1 MRFMAVAVLIATVG
15 CQKSAPVQP
24 KAQVAQEPVPSFGA
38 TELAKPVANPS
49 GRWHVQKLKTKAEV
63 TEDQKLPALD
73 EAALSARLT
82 ETVAKMPQ
90 VLGLGE
96 PPETVPVEQRVGVQ
110 LTMAWQVMDL
120 EGKAQPA
127 QHPPVDG
134 NLVLTVTAH
143 AEQASLKG
151 DREVAERTIDA
162 TVPLP
167 AERELGLAPFVV
179 TRLQQASEQA
189 VSDVLG
195 ELWARGLE
203 DPAIL
208 TLLDDDA
215 PWRKMAGAREV
226 GERGL
231 KAGRD
236 RLEKAARDSRKD
248 IAAVAAAA
256 LGRLADPH
264 SVPVLTRLLA
274 AIHPEVLDAAMVSLV
289 DIGTPEALA
298 AVQKL
303 SEEHENPDI
312 RQRATGLL
320 QERAARRPGK

>member
-1 MRFMAVAVLIATVG
+1 MKHGAVALLILCLG
-15 CQKSAPVQP
+15 CQKSAPTQG
-24 KAQVAQEPVPSFGA
+24 KAKAQEPVPSFGPS
-38 TELAKPVANPS
+38 ELPKPVANPS
-49 GRWHVQKLKTKAEV
+49 GRWHVQKLKAKAEL

-73 EAALSARLT
+73 EAALTARLT
-82 ETVAKMPQ
+82 EVVGKMPQ
-90 VLGLGE
+90 VIGMGE
-96 PPETVPVEQRVGVQ
+96 PPETVPVAQRLGLQ
-110 LTMAWQVMDL
+110 LTVAWQVMDL

-127 QHPPVDG
+127 QHPPTDG

-143 AEQASLKG
+143 AEQAAVKG
-151 DREVAERTIDA
+151 EREMAERTIDA

-167 AERELGLAPFVV
+167 AEREQGLAPFVT
-179 TRLQQASEQA
+179 TRLQQATEQA

-195 ELWARGLE
+195 ELWARGLQDSE
-203 DPAIL
+203 IL
-208 TLLDDDA
+208 ALLDENT

-236 RLEKAARDSRKD
+236 KLEKAAKDSRKD

-264 SVPVLTRLLA
+264 SVPVLVRLLGQ
-274 AIHPEVLDAAMVSLV
+274 IHPEVLDAALVSLV

-312 RQRATGLL
+312 RQRAIGLL